1 VWPQRLVFCLA
12 CWSIVVTDPEAGT
25 GRTPGLLASTQ
36 RLLATLLEI
45 LQTRLEIVVT
55 EFEEERERLRELVV
69 FGFLSLFFA
78 SLGLIFL
85 TLFVVTLYWETYRL
99 NVLAGFAVLYLVL
112 GIAAGIILRRRLK
125 SRPRLFAATL
135 SEIAQDRDSLT
146 RE

>member
-1 VWPQRLVFCLA
+1 
-12 CWSIVVTDPEAGT
+12 
-25 GRTPGLLASTQ
+25 LLASTQ
-36 RLLATLLEI
+36 RLLATLLEV

-99 NVLAGFAVLYLVL
+99 HVLAGFAVLYLVL
-112 GIAAGIILRRRLK
+112 GIAAGVILRRRLK

-135 SEIAQDRDSLT
+135 AEIAQDRDSLT

>member
-1 VWPQRLVFCLA
+1 MVSYSG
-12 CWSIVVTDPEAGT
+12 CWCIVVTDPEVDAD
-25 GRTPGLLASTQ
+25 RPPGLLTSTQ

-69 FGFLSLFFA
+69 FSFLTLFFV

-85 TLFVVTLYWETYRL
+85 TLFIVTLYWETHRL
-99 NVLAGFAVLYLVL
+99 NVLGGFALLYLGL
-112 GIAAGIILRRRLK
+112 GIFAGVWLRRCLK

-146 RE
+146 RQ